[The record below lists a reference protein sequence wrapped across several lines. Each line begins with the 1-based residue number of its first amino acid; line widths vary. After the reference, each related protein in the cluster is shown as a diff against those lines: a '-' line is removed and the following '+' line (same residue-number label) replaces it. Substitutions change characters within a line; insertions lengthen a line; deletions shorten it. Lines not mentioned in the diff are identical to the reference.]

1 MNRGADKG
9 NCRERP
15 RHGLYALKI
24 GGSWSNVLIQLPGPG
39 LLGYGLAGLHNT
51 RRGITLNTMRVN
63 RAQDVLMSSPS
74 NNNPVASPKWAQN
87 LRRLNNWL
95 LFDLGGGPRPMKL
108 VTVINIQKY
117 VTLQLQRSWW
127 LGPFIF

>member
-1 MNRGADKG
+1 
-9 NCRERP
+9 
-15 RHGLYALKI
+15 
-24 GGSWSNVLIQLPGPG
+24 
-39 LLGYGLAGLHNT
+39 
-51 RRGITLNTMRVN
+51 
-63 RAQDVLMSSPS
+63 MSSPS